1 MTATNRALLLLAVF
15 AVAALFVPG
24 WVAVAG
30 FALVLVAIAVD
41 LWMIRRA
48 PRVERSEPGL
58 LWRGVPTTIRVETQT
73 SISHQARQP
82 TGPSLIVTPAES
94 VGSLEAELVA
104 LRRGHHELPPVSVTL
119 SGPLGL
125 GRWRHDVGE
134 DLAVSVYPDMPAA
147 YNLAEEVRHGRFIDE
162 GRRSR
167 GPVGLGTEFE
177 SIRDYQPDDDIRQV
191 NWKAT
196 ARVGRPMSNVWR
208 VEQDRE
214 VICLLDA
221 GRLMAAP
228 LGDLTRLDA
237 AVDVVAAMAAVAD
250 EIGDRIGVVVFSDHI
265 MRHVKPARDNGRE
278 AIHALYDVQPSPADS
293 SYELAFR
300 LVAGAKRSFL
310 LILTDL
316 LDEGAA
322 APLLDAMGL
331 LARHH
336 SVTVAA
342 VRDEDVYGAATEFP
356 TTRTDVFEMSSAL
369 DVLATR
375 RRLVVRI
382 ERFGAQVVESSVGSF
397 SRACVAAYMRS
408 RRSARI

>member
-1 MTATNRALLLLAVF
+1 MIATNRALSLLAAA
-15 AVAALFVPG
+15 AVAALFVPA
-24 WVAVAG
+24 WIAMVG
-30 FALVLVAIAVD
+30 FALVLVAVAVD
-41 LWMIRRA
+41 LWMVRRA
-48 PRVERSEPGL
+48 PRIERSEPGL
-58 LWRGVPTTIRVETQT
+58 LWRGVPRPISVESAT
-73 SISHQARQP
+73 SMHHETRQP
-82 TGPSLIVTPAES
+82 TGPSLVVTPAQS
-94 VGSLEAELVA
+94 DGSLDAEIIA
-104 LRRGHHELPPVSVTL
+104 LRRGHHELPPVSVRL

-134 DLAVSVYPDMPAA
+134 ILAVSVYPDMPAA
-147 YNLAEEVRHGRFIDE
+147 YALAEEVRHGRFIDE

-167 GPVGLGTEFE
+167 GPIGLGTEFE

-237 AVDVVAAMAAVAD
+237 AVDAVAAMAAVAD
-250 EIGDRIGVVVFSDHI
+250 EIGDRVGIVVFSDQV
-265 MRHVKPARDNGRE
+265 MRHVQPARDNGRE
-278 AIHALYDVQPSPADS
+278 VIRALYDVEPSSADS

-316 LDEGAA
+316 LDEGAG
-322 APLLDAMGL
+322 APLLDAMAL

-336 SVTVAA
+336 SVAVAA
-342 VRDEDVYGAATEFP
+342 VRDEDVYGAATDFP
-356 TTRTDVFEMSSAL
+356 STRSEVFEMSSAL

-375 RRLVVRI
+375 RSLTARI
-382 ERFGAQVVESSVGSF
+382 ERFGVQVVESPVESF
-397 SRACVAAYMRS
+397 SRSCVAAYMRS
-408 RRSARI
+408 RRTARI

>member
-1 MTATNRALLLLAVF
+1 MTATNRALTLLAVF
-15 AVAALFVPG
+15 AVAALFIPP
-24 WVAVAG
+24 WIAVVG
-30 FALVLVAIAVD
+30 FGLVLVAIVVD
-41 LWMIRRA
+41 LWMIRHA
-48 PRVERSEPGL
+48 PAIERSEPGL
-58 LWRGVPTTIRVETQT
+58 LWRGVPRSMWVETAT
-73 SISHQARQP
+73 TMEYETRQP

-94 VGSLEAELVA
+94 DGPLEAQIVA
-104 LRRGHHELPPVSVTL
+104 LRRGDHELPPPSVRL
-119 SGPLGL
+119 AGPLGL
-125 GRWRHDVGE
+125 GRWRYDVG
-134 DLAVSVYPDMPAA
+134 DKLAVSVYPDMPAA
-147 YNLAEEVRHGRFIDE
+147 YALAEEVRHGRFIDE

-167 GPVGLGTEFE
+167 GPIGLGTEFD
-177 SIRDYQPDDDIRQV
+177 SIRDYLPDDDIRQV

-228 LGDLTRLDA
+228 IGDQTRLDA
-237 AVDVVAAMAAVAD
+237 AVDAVAAMAAVAD
-250 EIGDRIGVVVFSDHI
+250 EIGDRVGIVAFSDRI
-265 MRHVKPARDNGRE
+265 VRHVPPARDNGHEVLR
-278 AIHALYDVQPSPADS
+278 ALFDVEPSPADS

-300 LVAGAKRSFL
+300 LVAAAKRSFL

-322 APLLDAMGL
+322 APLLEAMNL

-342 VRDEDVYGAATEFP
+342 VRDEDVYEAATGFP
-356 TTRTDVFEMSSAL
+356 ETRSDVFEMSSAL

-375 RRLVVRI
+375 RRLVAHV
-382 ERFGAQVVESSVGSF
+382 ERFGAQVVESPVETF
-397 SRACVAAYMRS
+397 SRSCVGAYMRS
-408 RRSARI
+408 RRRARI